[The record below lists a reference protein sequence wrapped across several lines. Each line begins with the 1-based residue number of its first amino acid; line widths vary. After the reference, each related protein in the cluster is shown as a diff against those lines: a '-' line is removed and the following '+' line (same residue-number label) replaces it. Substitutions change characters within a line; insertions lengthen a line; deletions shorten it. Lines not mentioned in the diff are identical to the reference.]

1 MCSQFRFGWEQV
13 PNRIVPHNI
22 QEGMQSMRDKGEVVF
37 NAAIFLGSIGL
48 FQVSKSFPR
57 FQSADLL
64 GPSVYPQWL
73 LAIIVLL
80 TGTLLIRNVRE
91 VLKKRDPEKVAP
103 AEGSGSPALG
113 TLAWVI
119 FISVAYAF
127 IVEYTG
133 FILSILIYQVLLLY
147 ILRVRSVWI
156 LTLYPFGQ
164 TTLFYLVFMQLLKI
178 TFPRGEG
185 IFLHFSRL
193 FY

>member
-1 MCSQFRFGWEQV
+1 
-13 PNRIVPHNI
+13 
-22 QEGMQSMRDKGEVVF
+22 MRDRGEVCF

-48 FQVSKSFPR
+48 FQVSRSFPR
-57 FQSADLL
+57 FQSADML
-64 GPSVYPQWL
+64 GPSIYPQWL
-73 LAIIVLL
+73 LAIIILL
-80 TGTLLIRNVRE
+80 TGILLVRNILELRSQRGRKSAPIVERNTARSTLL
-91 VLKKRDPEKVAP
+91 
-103 AEGSGSPALG
+103 
-113 TLAWVI
+113 WVMSV
-119 FISVAYAF
+119 SVAYAF

-156 LTLYPFGQ
+156 LTLYPLGQ
-164 TTLFYLVFMQLLKI
+164 TTLFYLVFIQLLKI